1 MKLPG
6 LFITFEGGEGAGKS
20 TLIEHLAEKLR
31 TDGHE
36 IIQTREPGGC
46 SLSNRIRDLLNH
58 KESFISAKTELL
70 LFLASRA
77 QHVEEVIE
85 PALRAGKMV
94 LCDRFN
100 DSTLAYQGVA
110 RSIDLKLVK
119 ELCDFVSLHIEPDLT
134 LFLDIDPEEGL
145 RRIKSRQDDHTPLE
159 NLDNEGLDF
168 HTDVRKAYLS
178 MIQENPKR
186 MRRVDASL
194 TPSEVCRLAYKEITS
209 YVANTRA

>member
-20 TLIEHLAEKLR
+20 TLMKRLAEKLHA
-31 TDGHE
+31 DGHE
-36 IIQTREPGGC
+36 VIHTREPGGC

-58 KESFISAKTELL
+58 KESFISAKAELL
-70 LFLASRA
+70 LFLAARA

-85 PALRAGKMV
+85 PALKTGKMV

-100 DSTLAYQGVA
+100 DSTLAYQGSA
-110 RSIDLKLVK
+110 RNIDLNLVK
-119 ELCDFVSLHIEPDLT
+119 KLCDFVSLQIEPELT

-145 RRIKSRQDDHTPLE
+145 QRIKSRQDDHTPLE

-168 HTDVRKAYLS
+168 HTNVRKAYLS
-178 MIQENPKR
+178 MIRENPKR
-186 MRRVDASL
+186 MHRIDASL
-194 TPSEVCRLAYKEITS
+194 TPDEEGSHYL
-209 YVANTRA
+209 